1 MVAFIIYLVKPAK
14 ISITIILKIEEN
26 NIFKQDFLPAEG
38 HEEDNRCP
46 GAEIGNWGW
55 TLGRVICAFRTYK
68 TPMETG

>member
-46 GAEIGNWGW
+46 GAEIGN
-55 TLGRVICAFRTYK
+55 
-68 TPMETG
+68 